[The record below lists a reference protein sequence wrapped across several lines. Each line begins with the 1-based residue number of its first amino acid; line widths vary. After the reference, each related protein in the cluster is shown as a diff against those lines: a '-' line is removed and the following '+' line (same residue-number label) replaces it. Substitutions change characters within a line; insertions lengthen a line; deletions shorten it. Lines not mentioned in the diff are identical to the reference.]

1 MRNLSV
7 RKSVR
12 ALAALVAVIGVLLL
26 PLTAKAAEPI
36 KVGLS
41 VALTGGVA
49 PIGKQ
54 VLAALQIWRDDVNA
68 KGGLLGR
75 PVELVFYDDQ
85 SNPQNVPGLY
95 TKLIDVDKVDLLI
108 GPYATNMVAPAI
120 PVLMQFHKTTIG
132 ILANAA
138 NSKFHYDQYFS
149 MLPTGPEPKKSFAY
163 GFFELA
169 AAQNPRPK
177 TVAIVAADAEFAQ
190 NAADGARESVKE
202 IGGFQIVLDQKY
214 PPTTTDYSPIMRAV
228 QALNPDIVYVA
239 AYPPDSVGIVRAA
252 NEIGLTPKMFGGAF
266 IGLLVSPIKAQLG
279 PLMNGI
285 INNEVFL
292 PAPSLVFPGT
302 KELLAKYQAVAQQQ
316 KIDPM
321 GWAFPPLGYAAG
333 QVMAQAVEGAKTLDQ
348 VKLAAYMHSHTFST
362 VVGDIK
368 FGKDGEWA
376 KSRVF
381 FTQFQHVT
389 ANSMD
394 QFRDTTHEVIVWP
407 NEYKTG
413 TVIYP
418 YADAKKA
425 VKNDEEFMNGSPFKL
440 GTFATSGG
448 GAFAAIVL
456 DDDAIPLTAAAIAC
470 KNALAS
476 VTTIWRASRRFRAFW
491 KGGTR
496 TSPRCRS
503 SSPSWKRKAGRA
515 RKNSPACA
523 RCRRWRGPAR
533 CSTPR
538 RISRSTSTKCCAP
551 A

>member
-1 MRNLSV
+1 MRTTHS
-7 RKSVR
+7 RGKAR
-12 ALAALVAVIGVLLL
+12 AVAAFFAAAALML
-26 PLTAKAAEPI
+26 PTVAKAADPI
-36 KVGLS
+36 RVGLS

-54 VLAALQIWRDDVNA
+54 VLTALQIWRDDVNA

-85 SNPQNVPGLY
+85 SNPANVPQLY
-95 TKLIDVDKVDLLI
+95 TKLIQVDQVELLI

-120 PVLMQFHKTTIG
+120 PVLMQNKKTTIG

-149 MLPTGPEPKKSFAY
+149 MLPTGPEPQKAFAF

-169 AAQNPRPK
+169 AAAKPRPK

-190 NAADGARESVKE
+190 NAADGARQSIKE
-202 IGGFQIVLDQKY
+202 IGGFETVLDQKY
-214 PPTTTDYSPIMRAV
+214 PPSTTDYTPVMRAV

-279 PLMNGI
+279 PQMNGI
-285 INNEVFL
+285 VNNEVFL

-302 KELLAKYQAVAQQQ
+302 RELQAKYQSIAPSAG
-316 KIDPM
+316 IDPI
-321 GWAFPPLGYAAG
+321 GPAFPPLGYAAG
-333 QVMAQAVEGAKTLDQ
+333 QVLAQAVEGIKGTDQ
-348 VKLAAYMHSHTFST
+348 IALAAYMRSHTFST

-381 FTQFQHVT
+381 FTQFQHVVP
-389 ANSMD
+389 NSID

-413 TVIYP
+413 DMIYP
-418 YADAKKA
+418 YAEAKK
-425 VKNDEEFMNGSPFKL
+425 P
-440 GTFATSGG
+440 
-448 GAFAAIVL
+448 
-456 DDDAIPLTAAAIAC
+456 
-470 KNALAS
+470 
-476 VTTIWRASRRFRAFW
+476 
-491 KGGTR
+491 
-496 TSPRCRS
+496 
-503 SSPSWKRKAGRA
+503 
-515 RKNSPACA
+515 
-523 RCRRWRGPAR
+523 
-533 CSTPR
+533 
-538 RISRSTSTKCCAP
+538 
-551 A
+551 